1 MKRKFLFALLLAV
14 ILLAVSLL
22 LWQFVPGSTA
32 SQLSAVCRISA
43 ESTYALPLGPKDT
56 LYLSVP
62 DDSVHVAAFRAD
74 DVAHSEEQSGAFVSD
89 EGHVVTTDKLMGCAP
104 DTLPAHATRQRLEA
118 ADSVLERQLKR
129 MRQELAALDEYAEMH
144 SVADDGYNEVMDFR
158 EQTLQQFRQ
167 TDSLHQCLHQALEHT
182 LAPALLHATVRV
194 WTNDTTAYPA
204 AVVRRRDGLLLLR
217 LSHGALPREAARFS
231 VYRFGAYAYKAKLF
245 ALNDY
250 GGLTRSVQAE
260 KLERGATLFP
270 CSEGGVWVN
279 PSGNLCG
286 VQQGGQRTGSGEV
299 ARLLAEESTWPVWWW
314 RNGKALI
321 RRLTDDASEHT
332 PGTHIPNPAD
342 ARRDGLR
349 CVRRQ
354 LSDSCMYEGL
364 MRIGASASAAVREGW
379 GVLLRPDGTRFE
391 GIWQADTLAFG
402 IRTDSLGRYRGYF
415 SNKLEAE
422 GQGALWR
429 NDGEYYQGEWKDGRR
444 EGHGF
449 ALKGNTLLRC
459 GRWDNGRFKGERMV
473 YTPDRVY
480 GIDISRYQH
489 EIGRKRYA
497 IDWKKLR
504 ITGLGPG
511 RRVEGKVDYPVS
523 FIYIKATEGRSVV
536 NRYYAADARQARRH
550 GIATGSY
557 HFFAPG
563 STGEEQAK
571 FFLKKA
577 TGLRSDL
584 PPVLDLEPTEKQI
597 AQMGGEAKMFREV
610 MVWMRRVEQA
620 CGRKPVLYVGQQFVN
635 NHLVNAPAALRS
647 HDVWVARYGAYKPYV
662 RLLHWQLT
670 PYGRVN
676 GIKGEVDINVFN
688 GTRQQF
694 EEYLKKVDVK

>member
-1 MKRKFLFALLLAV
+1 
-14 ILLAVSLL
+14 
-22 LWQFVPGSTA
+22 
-32 SQLSAVCRISA
+32 
-43 ESTYALPLGPKDT
+43 
-56 LYLSVP
+56 
-62 DDSVHVAAFRAD
+62 
-74 DVAHSEEQSGAFVSD
+74 
-89 EGHVVTTDKLMGCAP
+89 
-104 DTLPAHATRQRLEA
+104 
-118 ADSVLERQLKR
+118 
-129 MRQELAALDEYAEMH
+129 
-144 SVADDGYNEVMDFR
+144 
-158 EQTLQQFRQ
+158 
-167 TDSLHQCLHQALEHT
+167 
-182 LAPALLHATVRV
+182 
-194 WTNDTTAYPA
+194 
-204 AVVRRRDGLLLLR
+204 
-217 LSHGALPREAARFS
+217 
-231 VYRFGAYAYKAKLF
+231 
-245 ALNDY
+245 
-250 GGLTRSVQAE
+250 
-260 KLERGATLFP
+260 
-270 CSEGGVWVN
+270 
-279 PSGNLCG
+279 
-286 VQQGGQRTGSGEV
+286 
-299 ARLLAEESTWPVWWW
+299 
-314 RNGKALI
+314 
-321 RRLTDDASEHT
+321 
-332 PGTHIPNPAD
+332 
-342 ARRDGLR
+342 
-349 CVRRQ
+349 
-354 LSDSCMYEGL
+354 
-364 MRIGASASAAVREGW
+364 
-379 GVLLRPDGTRFE
+379 
-391 GIWQADTLAFG
+391 
-402 IRTDSLGRYRGYF
+402 
-415 SNKLEAE
+415 
-422 GQGALWR
+422 
-429 NDGEYYQGEWKDGRR
+429 
-444 EGHGF
+444 
-449 ALKGNTLLRC
+449 
-459 GRWDNGRFKGERMV
+459 MV

-620 CGRKPVLYVGQQFVN
+620 CGRKPVLYVGQRFVN